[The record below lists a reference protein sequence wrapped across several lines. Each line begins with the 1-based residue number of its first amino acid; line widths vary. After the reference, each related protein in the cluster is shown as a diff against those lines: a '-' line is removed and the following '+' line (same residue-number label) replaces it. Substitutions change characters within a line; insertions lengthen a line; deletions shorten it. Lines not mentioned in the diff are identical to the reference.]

1 MSSLRTRRNAL
12 PTLSI
17 IRLHSV
23 SYCRQSGGSGS
34 STSGVLR
41 GVLVTDSTRR
51 HRTGCGWWG
60 PQRFPL
66 PFQAGDAR
74 DNVAEAGKSRCETPS
89 PRLLREPPRIAA
101 LWVRIPPGIGHRAT
115 FRLLS
120 GVYGDSPGSSD
131 SATRARGALA
141 GSYLDPA

>member
-1 MSSLRTRRNAL
+1 M
-12 PTLSI
+12 
-17 IRLHSV
+17 
-23 SYCRQSGGSGS
+23 
-34 STSGVLR
+34 
-41 GVLVTDSTRR
+41 TDSTRR

-101 LWVRIPPGIGHRAT
+101 LWVRIPPGMGHRAT
-115 FRLLS
+115 EKLPGGAYDDSS
-120 GVYGDSPGSSD
+120 G
-131 SATRARGALA
+131 SAIRARGALA